1 MIKSALAEEEQV
13 KAEYTARPPISAG
26 KQPRTAGKQPR
37 VAGKQPRGN
46 LAHRES
52 QGIWQAL
59 EIILCSQRCVYSQ
72 KVRTFSSA
80 MSKII
85 TKM

>member
-46 LAHRES
+46 LA
-52 QGIWQAL
+52 QGSPMHIK
-59 EIILCSQRCVYSQ
+59 S
-72 KVRTFSSA
+72 
-80 MSKII
+80 
-85 TKM
+85 

>member
-46 LAHRES
+46 LA
-52 QGIWQAL
+52 QGSPRVCGGLYNLWDI
-59 EIILCSQRCVYSQ
+59 V
-72 KVRTFSSA
+72 T
-80 MSKII
+80 
-85 TKM
+85 